1 MRIFKKPYVGKIFD
15 RIEHEELAPK
25 WQYDEM
31 KPCGVYFTDIGDVQ
45 SIELG
50 VKAV

>member
-1 MRIFKKPYVGKIFD
+1 VKP
-15 RIEHEELAPK
+15 APK

-31 KPCGVYFTDIGDVQ
+31 KSSGVDFTDIGEVQ

>member
-1 MRIFKKPYVGKIFD
+1 MKP
-15 RIEHEELAPK
+15 APK

-31 KPCGVYFTDIGDVQ
+31 KPCGVDFIDVGEVQ